1 MKQNDELINQVKNL
15 EKELEIER
23 KNAEMHMAKIKD
35 QDAIIQKHDDRKY
48 EIEMNLEKLM
58 DQFT

>member
-1 MKQNDELINQVKNL
+1 
-15 EKELEIER
+15 
-23 KNAEMHMAKIKD
+23 MHLVKIKD
-35 QDAIIQKHDDRKY
+35 QDAIIQKHEDRKY

>member
-1 MKQNDELINQVKNL
+1 
-15 EKELEIER
+15 
-23 KNAEMHMAKIKD
+23 MHMAKIKD

>member
-1 MKQNDELINQVKNL
+1 MSQVKNL

-23 KNAEMHMAKIKD
+23 KNADIHMVKIKE
-35 QDAIIQKHDDRKY
+35 QDAIIQKHEDRKY